1 MQAAQKL
8 CEPPGNA
15 ATLVR
20 ELCDA
25 PALPKPLRG
34 CRCHRP
40 LPLIAARLCRFCS
53 YDDNGGTVVAVAG
66 DDYCVV
72 AASTRMSTGYS
83 ILTRNKSKILT
94 L

>member
-1 MQAAQKL
+1 MSVLIVAGAASSTPLSVGALVGHQ
-8 CEPPGNA
+8 GVRGGA
-15 ATLVR
+15 ASRRWLWTIR
-20 ELCDA
+20 RRTT
-25 PALPKPLRG
+25 PR
-34 CRCHRP
+34 
-40 LPLIAARLCRFCS
+40 S

-83 ILTRNKSKILT
+83 ILTRQKTKVLQ

>member
-1 MQAAQKL
+1 MSAA
-8 CEPPGNA
+8 P
-15 ATLVR
+15 R
-20 ELCDA
+20 
-25 PALPKPLRG
+25 R
-34 CRCHRP
+34 
-40 LPLIAARLCRFCS
+40 

-83 ILTRNKSKILT
+83 ILTRNKTKILR